1 MDTNIK
7 AEMQNQLRHIVILKF
22 KQSTTVAQIAQV
34 EQEFSA
40 LRSMISQVS
49 DLEWGTNVSPENLAK
64 GFTHCFL
71 ITFKDG
77 TARDEYLVH
86 PEHKKFVDLLLPF
99 VEDVFVIDFLRN

>member
-1 MDTNIK
+1 
-7 AEMQNQLRHIVILKF
+7 MQNKLRHVVILKF
-22 KQSTTVAQIAQV
+22 KQVATDEQIAKIV
-34 EQEFSA
+34 REFSG
-40 LRSMISQVS
+40 LRAKISQVL

-86 PEHKKFVDLLLPF
+86 PEHKKFVDSLLPL
-99 VEDVFVIDFLRN
+99 VEDVLVIDFNSSNNRT